1 MATIIKNGKRWR
13 AQVRKFGVSK
23 SATFLTQADAK
34 KWAEMLEKQ
43 LESGKYNEIPDI
55 TLDELI
61 DKYLKEVTVTKRG
74 KREERIRL
82 LRLSRTPLAAISL
95 QEIGKAHFREWQNQR
110 LKEVSPAT
118 VLRERSSLSALMAKA
133 IEWDFITEN
142 PLKYLE
148 KPKAPAPRT
157 RRYDEHEIERLIFVS
172 GYDVEHIEPP
182 KTLQNRTGAAFL
194 FAIETAMRAGEIAS
208 LTWNNI
214 NFEKRTAFLPI
225 TKNGHSRTVPLSVK
239 AIEILQHLT
248 SVKTES
254 DPRVFQMEAR
264 QLDHNFRKLKK
275 MAGLEN
281 ANLHF
286 HDTRRE
292 ALTRLAEKVDVM
304 VLAKISGHRDLSI
317 LQNTYY
323 APDMSEI
330 AQRL

>member
-1 MATIIKNGKRWR
+1 M
-13 AQVRKFGVSK
+13 
-23 SATFLTQADAK
+23 
-34 KWAEMLEKQ
+34 
-43 LESGKYNEIPDI
+43 
-55 TLDELI
+55 
-61 DKYLKEVTVTKRG
+61 
-74 KREERIRL
+74 
-82 LRLSRTPLAAISL
+82 
-95 QEIGKAHFREWQNQR
+95 
-110 LKEVSPAT
+110 
-118 VLRERSSLSALMAKA
+118 
-133 IEWDFITEN
+133 
-142 PLKYLE
+142 
-148 KPKAPAPRT
+148 
-157 RRYDEHEIERLIFVS
+157 S

-182 KTLQNRTGAAFL
+182 KNLQNCTGAAFL

-214 NFEKRTAFLPI
+214 NFEKHTAFLPI

-286 HDTRRE
+286 HDTCRE

-323 APDMSEI
+323 APDMAEI